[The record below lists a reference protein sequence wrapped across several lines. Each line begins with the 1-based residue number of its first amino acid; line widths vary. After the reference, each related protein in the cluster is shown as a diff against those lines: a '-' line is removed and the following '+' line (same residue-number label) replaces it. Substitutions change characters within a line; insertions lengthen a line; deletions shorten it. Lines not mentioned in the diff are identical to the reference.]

1 MATLLTES
9 PCPFVEHIPL
19 VQAIGDEDEHQAGV
33 AGFSERPQKMR
44 NIVSVEVKFY
54 LLNLFRTFTCSQV

>member
-54 LLNLFRTFTCSQV
+54 MLNSMCTISYSVK